1 MPKNTVLVAYRLP
14 HEKRSFLLR
23 EAKQGEH
30 WFEAKAFIPSAPY
43 FRFYG
48 HRTSYDKQANTL
60 NAALQDII
68 IAPKNTSSTTKEKHL
83 QNCQRAIEKLSNKDL
98 DKVVLSRVHYF
109 PTTAAK
115 ADQLFSTLCEV
126 YPNAFVYF
134 LIHPELGVWC
144 GASPEVLI
152 DKKGST
158 YETMA
163 LAGTID
169 TTSPREWTAKEFKE
183 QQLVSDY
190 IEERLSTL
198 SPSDLKVHERT
209 EQQAGHLKHL
219 KTQIDFK
226 YKGELKTLLSVL
238 HPTPAVAGTPL
249 DKAIDLILELEQHQR
264 ELYTG
269 FLGLNTDDNSST
281 YYVNLRCM
289 QWTGQGYLLYAG
301 GGITSESSPLSEWQ
315 ETNSKLQ
322 VLQGVLEKL

>member
-1 MPKNTVLVAYRLP
+1 MPNTTALVAYRLP
-14 HEKRSFLLR
+14 HETRSFLLR

-30 WFEAKAFIPSAPY
+30 WFEAKAFIPSAPK
-43 FRFYG
+43 FRFVG
-48 HRTSYDKQANTL
+48 HRTSYEYQANAL
-60 NAALQDII
+60 NEALQNII
-68 IAPKNTSSTTKEKHL
+68 IKTKNTSPTTKETHL
-83 QNCQRAIEKLSNKDL
+83 ENCRLAIEKLSKKVL

-109 PTTAAK
+109 PLGQAK
-115 ADQLFSTLCEV
+115 ADELFSALCEN

-152 DKKGST
+152 DKNGSS

-190 IEERLSTL
+190 IEQRLSAL
-198 SPSDLKVHERT
+198 SPSSLKVHERT

-219 KTQIDFK
+219 KTQIDFN
-226 YKGELKTLLSVL
+226 YSGELKTLLSVL

-249 DKAIDLILELEQHQR
+249 DQAIDLILELEQHER

-269 FLGLNTDDNSST
+269 FLGLNVDEKSST

>member
-1 MPKNTVLVAYRLP
+1 MPNTTALVAYRLP
-14 HEKRSFLLR
+14 HETRSFLLR

-30 WFEAKAFIPSAPY
+30 WFEAKAFMPSAPKH
-43 FRFYG
+43 RFTG
-48 HRTSYDKQANTL
+48 HRTHYDCQANEL
-60 NAALQDII
+60 NEALQAIVI
-68 IAPKNTSSTTKEKHL
+68 KTKKASPTTKETHL
-83 QNCQRAIEKLSNKDL
+83 ENCRLAIEKLNKKVL
-98 DKVVLSRVHYF
+98 DKVVLSRVHHF
-109 PTTAAK
+109 PLDHAK
-115 ADQLFSTLCEV
+115 ADQLFATLCEV
-126 YPNAFVYF
+126 YPGAFVYF

-152 DKKGST
+152 DKKGSS

-190 IEERLSTL
+190 IEQRLSSLPL
-198 SPSDLKVHERT
+198 SRLQVHDRK

-219 KTQIDFK
+219 KTQIEFD
-226 YKGELKTLLSVL
+226 YTGEPSTLLDLL

-249 DKAIDLILELEQHQR
+249 EKAIDLILELEQHER

-269 FLGLNTDDNSST
+269 FLGLNVDENSSFHF
-281 YYVNLRCM
+281 VNLRCM

>member
-1 MPKNTVLVAYRLP
+1 MPNKTTLVAYRLP
-14 HEKRSFLLR
+14 LETRSFLLR

-30 WFEAKAFIPSAPY
+30 WFEAKAFIPSAPH

-60 NAALQDII
+60 NEALQDII
-68 IAPKNTSSTTKEKHL
+68 IAPKNTSSTTKENHL

-109 PTTAAK
+109 PTAAAK
-115 ADQLFSTLCEV
+115 ADQLFTTLCEV

-226 YKGELKTLLSVL
+226 YNGELNTLLSLL

-249 DKAIDLILELEQHQR
+249 DQAIDLILELEQHQR

-269 FLGLNTDDNSST
+269 FLGLNTDEKSST

>member
-1 MPKNTVLVAYRLP
+1 MPNNTALVAYRLP
-14 HEKRSFLLR
+14 YETRSFLLR

-30 WFEAKAFIPSAPY
+30 WFEAKAFIPSAPT
-43 FRFYG
+43 FRFSG
-48 HRTSYDKQANTL
+48 HRSSYRTEANAL
-60 NAALQDII
+60 NEALEDINI
-68 IAPKNTSSTTKEKHL
+68 PTKNTSSTTKENHL

-98 DKVVLSRVHYF
+98 DKVVLSRVYHF
-109 PTTAAK
+109 PTAAAK

-126 YPNAFVYF
+126 YSNAFVYF

-219 KTQIDFK
+219 KTQIDFH
-226 YKGELKTLLSVL
+226 YNGELKTLLSVL

-249 DKAIDLILELEQHQR
+249 DQAIDLILELEQHER

-269 FLGLNTDDNSST
+269 FLGLNVDEKSST